1 MRKQRSKS
9 RRALLV
15 LGMHRSGTSAL
26 ARTLNLL
33 GVDLGSGL
41 SIPAEDNR
49 LGFWEHAKV
58 VAIHETLLRDLDSS
72 WHDTHALPENWTA
85 TAAARK
91 ARLAIAELVEN
102 DFADSPLWAVKDPR
116 LCRLVPLWK
125 EVLDGLDIAASAVF
139 AMREPGEVARSLEA
153 RDSLAP
159 GSTRLRWF
167 EHFAEAEHATRGL
180 PRTLVLYEDLLTNW
194 RRTLK
199 KAGADLGLA
208 WPVGLEVAGRGI
220 DSFLSKD
227 ERHHV
232 RADDHSIQPEIL
244 RRLYELSRDCAHGK
258 SGWDAVSRLV
268 DDFLFAAPL
277 FLGDAV
283 VRTDEAG
290 VLAKRVQ
297 IKYADL
303 LAEHEATAKWA
314 KGLDAELA
322 QTRELYGKLVAE
334 HEATAKWAKG
344 LDAELVQRRELYGKL
359 VAEHES
365 TAKWAKGLDAELAQ
379 TRELYGK
386 LVAEHEATAKWA
398 KGLDA
403 ELVQRRE
410 LYGKLVAEHEA
421 TAKWAKG
428 LDAELMQTREL
439 YGKLVAEHDATAK
452 WAKGL
457 DAELVQT
464 RELYGK
470 LVAEHEATAKWAKD
484 LDSELAQGHELYG
497 KLVAERSSVAAW
509 AKRLDA
515 ELTQLRKKHEAELL
529 DAQRHAQVV
538 GEHVS
543 KLQAR
548 LDNVAHELGLLQGQY
563 DLVIHSRSWQL
574 TKPLRFAMRI
584 LRADWYVIRASLRLP
599 ARKRTKPISGYA
611 AALPVRAIPIAPL
624 DTKIEFPVYAHP
636 RVSIIIPCFGKAEVT
651 LACLRSIAA
660 HQPRVPF
667 EVLVVEDA
675 SGDLGIRRLAE
686 IRGLRYEE
694 NPENL
699 GFLRSCNRAATLAK
713 GEFLYY
719 LNNDTEVAEGWLD
732 NMLALF
738 ERFPDCGMVGSKL
751 VYPDGR
757 LQEAGGIIWKDG
769 SAWNYGRL
777 DSPDLSIYNYVREVD
792 YCSGASL
799 LIRKALFEQLGR
811 FDERY
816 LPAYCEDSDLAFKVR
831 EAGLKVYYQPE
842 SVVVHHEGVSHGTD
856 ETSGIKAFQVAN
868 QRKLREHW
876 RDVLA
881 REHYPNGE
889 NVFRARGRTRG
900 RRTILI
906 VDHYIPQPDRDA
918 GSRTMWQFIQTFL
931 NRGWSVKFW
940 PENLHRDP
948 LYAPLLQ
955 QQGVEVIYGIEYL
968 DNFDKWME
976 ENGAELD
983 AVLLSRPHVAVD
995 FIEPVRRYTKAKLLY
1010 YGHDVHHL
1018 RMDERLSVHSGDA
1031 ALRAERN
1038 KVMMQERSTW
1048 ERVDAIYYPS
1058 EDEVRYVREWL
1069 TDHAPQVRCYP
1080 VPAYAYSDPR
1090 PEDPAHLAEREGL
1103 IFVAGFSHPPNVDAA
1118 QWLVCEVMPR
1128 VRAKVPGLRLDLV
1141 GSNPTEQVLA
1151 LCGEGVEVTGYVPD
1165 EELVERYRR
1174 ARLVVAP
1181 MRFGGGVKGKVVEAM
1196 WHGVPC
1202 VTTSTGVQGLSAVR
1216 DLLGV
1221 ADEPEAFAA
1230 LILRYLEDDNLWIES
1245 SRGEQAFVKAHYT
1258 EAAQWAAFAPELL
1271 AQCEAG
1277 GAGRA
1282 S

>member
-314 KGLDAELA
+314 KGLDAEL
-322 QTRELYGKLVAE
+322 
-334 HEATAKWAKG
+334 
-344 LDAELVQRRELYGKL
+344 
-359 VAEHES
+359 
-365 TAKWAKGLDAELAQ
+365 
-379 TRELYGK
+379 
-386 LVAEHEATAKWA
+386 
-398 KGLDA
+398 
-403 ELVQRRE
+403 
-410 LYGKLVAEHEA
+410 
-421 TAKWAKG
+421 
-428 LDAELMQTREL
+428 M
-439 YGKLVAEHDATAK
+439 
-452 WAKGL
+452 
-457 DAELVQT
+457 QT